1 MAIKDKY
8 RLKRSNPFVLSQR
21 EEVTVNLSLSK
32 APIKPCTLLLG
43 SINGKNGQIKGA
55 TVKVFDY
62 CFNPIEHTVTDEKG
76 CFAFE
81 NSLPS
86 GDYFVMATADNYAVS
101 EACRVLIFKDVP
113 VSICIWLSETE
124 KNLNNGV
131 YGIAYDQA
139 NKKLPYATISISEE
153 ASQKKLVATTQTNED
168 GEYVVY
174 GLKAGKYQISAF
186 KEGYFFPQS
195 LLFEIFPKEYTLVNI
210 FLYAEFPSI
219 L

>member
-113 VSICIWLSETE
+113 VSICIWLSEKDINTA
-124 KNLNNGV
+124 V
-131 YGIAYDQA
+131 YGITYDQA
-139 NKKLPYATISISEE
+139 NKPLTNVNITITEDNN
-153 ASQKKLVATTQTNED
+153 KKLCVAVTKTD
-168 GEYVVY
+168 DYGEYIVY
-174 GLKAGKYQISAF
+174 GLKPGKYQISAS
-186 KEGYFFPQS
+186 KEGYSFPQNLS
-195 LLFEIFPKEYTLVNI
+195 FELLPKEFTLINL
-210 FLYAEFPSI
+210 FLHTDPLIE
-219 L
+219 